1 VSKRDPKPESKP
13 AAEAEVKLSLED
25 TIAQKM
31 RGVAV
36 KRNVLGGYN
45 PYDADPAVK
54 PGNAE
59 AKRKPTDLRKLS
71 EWIRLKREVAE
82 LNPPAP
88 KKKQP

>member
-31 RGVAV
+31 RGVPV

-45 PYDADPAVK
+45 PYDADPAAK
-54 PGNAE
+54 LKNPAD
-59 AKRKPTDLRKLS
+59 KRKPTDLRKLS

-82 LNPPAP
+82 LNPADP
-88 KKKQP
+88 KKKPP